1 MPNLSITSQPPPW
14 TATSTILYPPLVAR
28 FTSKSRSSSSSYFAM
43 AILMGSDG
51 VMVEGALFGST
62 TATGVEAGG
71 RSGTDLSFHFA
82 DLYIAYEGTYYIRVD
97 VYKAPGHDY
106 NVATLS
112 AEVNSNQIVVTE
124 G

>member
-1 MPNLSITSQPPPW
+1 
-14 TATSTILYPPLVAR
+14 
-28 FTSKSRSSSSSYFAM
+28 M

-51 VMVEGALFGST
+51 SMVEGALFGT
-62 TATGVEAGG
+62 TTVTGEAGG
-71 RSGTDLSFHFA
+71 RSGTDLSFHFV
-82 DLYIAYEGTYYIRVD
+82 DLYIAYPGTYYIRVD

-106 NVATLS
+106 NEATLS

>member
-1 MPNLSITSQPPPW
+1 
-14 TATSTILYPPLVAR
+14 
-28 FTSKSRSSSSSYFAM
+28 M